1 MEIPEIKS
9 RLTIMQVVR
18 HYGLE
23 PNKYDM
29 IVCPFHEDKNPS
41 LKLYYETNTFNC
53 FSCSANGDVIEFIQ
67 LKEKINKHEA
77 ILKAKTMIDKNY
89 TEVTKVEEMKRTKN
103 LPAGKA
109 GEIDPLTRTAIL
121 IKYLQSCKLSI
132 DRTKAAK
139 EYCEQRNLNYN
150 KLNIGYSSP
159 SIYTKWSKQLKENAV
174 KLGLL
179 LVHRNGNTNRFRNCI
194 TFELQNK
201 EGKPVG
207 IYGRRIVSADNQRDK
222 SAINNGLGSHFY
234 LPGKHLGLYPQ
245 WPKANSQKLILTES
259 IIDAATL
266 IQHPQIL
273 KDGCQTEFVE
283 VLSLYGTNG
292 LTEEHIEA
300 IKSLRNL
307 KEIIFFFDG
316 DEAGIKALSKYEE
329 VFKKLRPEIELST
342 VITPDNEDINS
353 LSVSHEQEIFTHL
366 LNQRIPLLQQVEK
379 AVLKK
384 GFVYLDGESETQTG
398 LSVEALAQ
406 AELTKVQFDSSHPEY
421 IVFEQGDIKIMIWGK
436 IDIKHVN
443 RLRATLHI
451 QLKSNLYAEYR
462 DTIDLYSNNQVSRII
477 REVSA
482 KLEVGSDIINKTI
495 AGLTKNLEQYRQD
508 EREKSRKRAKQE
520 NEKGKERFTEA
531 EMRKGLQFLESKKLM
546 QKTYDYIK
554 NIGLIGEEKNG
565 ILLYF
570 ILLTRMFNS
579 PLHALVQ
586 GKSGSGKTYLLKKI
600 AGLIPKQHIRITTAL
615 TENTLYH
622 SLEDFWKHSI
632 LLIEDLD
639 GAYNALLPLREMM
652 TNQSICKYTTEK
664 DMKTGEFKQKAL
676 YVEGPVCVAGATTK
690 DKIYEDNA
698 NRSFQIHINES
709 HDHIERVLEYQRRYI
724 SGLTERKTE
733 EEIQMIFKTAQ
744 LHLRPIEVIIPFG
757 NDLRIPDYVYKKLR
771 SNSHYMT
778 LIKAIAFWNQKQ
790 RKVKNLPDGTPY
802 IEATIEDVEWAN
814 YLSKEVLLRKSDE
827 LSGALRSFFETI
839 KNLVK
844 DIEGKCFYVK
854 PIREKLRMNPMQI
867 SRYLRELDA
876 RGYIQRTGG
885 NRKNGYEYEVMIWDD
900 YERLRSGINALDEVL
915 AKLKRKYGKGNDPDT
930 PINQD

>member
-1 MEIPEIKS
+1 MEISEIKS

-18 HYGLE
+18 HYGLK

-29 IVCPFHEDKNPS
+29 IVCPFHEDKDPS

-67 LKEKINKHEA
+67 LKEKISKHEA
-77 ILKAKTMIDKNY
+77 ILKAKTMIDISY
-89 TEVTKVEEMKRTKN
+89 TEEVKPKTTKSE
-103 LPAGKA
+103 L
-109 GEIDPLTRTAIL
+109 DPLARTAIL
-121 IKYLQSCKLSI
+121 IKYLQSSKNSI
-132 DRTKAAK
+132 ERSKSAQ
-139 EYCEQRNLNYN
+139 EYCEKRNLNYN
-150 KLNIGYSSP
+150 KLDIGYSSRNMFL
-159 SIYTKWSKQLKENAV
+159 KWSDKLKENAV
-174 KLGLL
+174 KLSLL
-179 LVHRNGNTNRFRNCI
+179 LVHQNGFTNRFRDCI
-194 TFELQNK
+194 TFELQSK
-201 EGKPVG
+201 DGKPIG
-207 IYGRRIVSADNQRDK
+207 IYGRYIDENSEKKHV
-222 SAINNGLGSHFY
+222 Y
-234 LPGKHLGLYPQ
+234 LSGKHQGYYPYY
-245 WPKANSQKLILTES
+245 PKEETEKLILTES
-259 IIDAATL
+259 VIDAATL
-266 IQHPQIL
+266 LQLPEITKEYEI
-273 KDGCQTEFVE
+273 
-283 VLSLYGTNG
+283 LSLYGTNG
-292 LTEEHIEA
+292 LTEEHTEA
-300 IKSLRNL
+300 IRSLKNL

-329 VFKKLRPEIELST
+329 YFKKLRPEVELST
-342 VITPDNEDINS
+342 VVTPDNEDVNS
-353 LSVSHEQEIFTHL
+353 LTISHEPEILTHL
-366 LNQRIPLLQQVEK
+366 LNERIPLLNKIEK
-379 AVLKK
+379 EVLTKELS
-384 GFVYLDGESETQTG
+384 FLTESNHTQTQ
-398 LSVEALAQ
+398 SQ
-406 AELTKVQFDSSHPEY
+406 TPTHFDYSHSEY
-421 IVFEQGDIKIMIWGK
+421 IVFEQGDIKITIWGK
-436 IDIKHVN
+436 IDIKLIN

-451 QLKSNLYAEYR
+451 QLKSNVYAEYR
-462 DTIDLYSNNQVSRII
+462 DTIDLYSNNQVTRII
-477 REVSA
+477 REASA
-482 KLEVGSDIINKTI
+482 KLEVGSDVMSKTI
-495 AGLTKNLEQYRQD
+495 TELTRNLEKYRQD
-508 EREKSRKRAKQE
+508 QREYYRQQDKRER
-520 NEKGKERFTEA
+520 EKGKERFTDA
-531 EMRKGLQFLESKKLM
+531 ELQKGLKHLESKKLM

-565 ILLYF
+565 MLLFF

-600 AGLIPKQHIRITTAL
+600 GALIPKQHIRITTAL

-733 EEIQMIFKTAQ
+733 EEIQLIFKTAQ

-839 KNLVK
+839 KNIVK
-844 DIEGKCFYVK
+844 DTEQSCFYVK

-885 NRKNGYEYEVMIWDD
+885 NRKNGYEYEVMVWDD

-915 AKLKRKYGKGNDPDT
+915 GKLKKKYNT
-930 PINQD
+930 SIT